1 MGEESIVTLDSFTMS
16 SLGAH
21 MIFEDIDEVSSLK
34 TCEFLLKA
42 NMVLDGENPI
52 TMFINSGGGSVTDG
66 WAIIDVMNT
75 SHIEIQTVA
84 IGLIA
89 SMATL
94 IFTAGT
100 PGRRIMTPNTAIM
113 THQFSSA
120 MYGKEHELIATRKFH
135 DNLSTQIIQHFLTHS
150 KMNEKQIRD
159 ILLRESDTWL
169 EPKECLKYGLCD
181 KISNPWEK
189 PAHNMKPVQKPKALK
204 AIKAV
209 KTEKATKSKAN
220 NVYPF
225 KKAG

>member
-1 MGEESIVTLDSFTMS
+1 MGEEIVTLDSFTMS

-21 MIFEDIDEVSSLK
+21 MIFEEIDEVSSLK

-42 NMVLDGENPI
+42 NMVLDGSNPI

-113 THQFSSA
+113 THQFSSVL
-120 MYGKEHELIATRKFH
+120 YGKEHELIATRKFH
-135 DNLSTQIIQHFLTHS
+135 DNLSDQIIQHFLRHS
-150 KMNEKQIRD
+150 KMSEKQIRD
-159 ILLRESDTWL
+159 VLLRESDTWL

-181 KISNPWEK
+181 KICNPWEK
-189 PAHNMKPVQKPKALK
+189 EVHTTKA
-204 AIKAV
+204 ARSA
-209 KTEKATKSKAN
+209 KTPKSKKG
-220 NVYPF
+220 NVLPF
-225 KKAG
+225 KKSA